1 MKTNVWMMAS
11 TSIGGCGG
19 SRSVKRNKTLLVSAW
34 SLSAMLLAPTG
45 LAGSWDAPRLKLR
58 PVPFHQVEV
67 KDVLWAPRQAT
78 NRVASIPVNLENLAK
93 AGNIR
98 NLELAAIGAREGYT
112 GPVFMDSDIYKAL
125 EAAAYSLATHP
136 DALLEEQLES
146 IIATLAAAQR
156 SDGYLNSYYTVV
168 EPERRWTNLRDNHEL
183 YCAGHL
189 FEAAVAHYQVT
200 GRRTFLDV
208 ASRLADN
215 IDSVFG
221 PEKRMGYPG
230 HPEIELALVKL
241 WQVTGEQRYFELAR
255 FFVENR
261 GRRFFA
267 EEHGTPLDRYDGS
280 YWQDDVPIAEHR
292 NIKGHAVRAAY
303 LLSGA
308 TDIAAQTG
316 DPALLRM
323 IHRVWRNTVER
334 NTYVTGGIGPSAHNE
349 GFTDDYDLPNA
360 TAYQET
366 CASVA
371 LAQWNHRLALLYGDA
386 RYADVVER
394 ALYNGVLAGVSLDGT
409 HFFYVNPLE
418 SRGSH
423 RRSEWFGCACCP
435 PNVARTV
442 ASVGGY
448 AYAEGDG
455 AIWVNLYIQGTVQTE
470 VGGRP
475 VRLRVATEYPWDG
488 QVELRPELDQPT
500 SFELR
505 LRIPG
510 WCEEPTV
517 AVNGEQ
523 VRQPELERGYVVLH
537 RTWQNGDRVNLEL
550 PMEVRRVMAHPRVG
564 ANAGRAAFER
574 GPVVYCFEE
583 GDQSMPLGGVYVPVS
598 GEFRTDR
605 RREFL
610 GDVVVLEGEGER
622 VPALDWRRRLY
633 QAAPTPERVVLRAIP
648 YAVWANREPWP
659 MHVWMP
665 IAPPAP
671 VVGGLE
677 TQAEVSLSFVSGNC
691 HPHGIH
697 DGVVPNNS
705 REHPGA
711 LCHWWPRRGTS
722 EWAQYTWKDPVT
734 VHGSR
739 VYWFD
744 DTGHGACRPP
754 ASWGVEY
761 LAGGKWHAVPGA
773 SGYPVALDGWCEA
786 TFEPV
791 TTTALRLR
799 VQLQPNW
806 AVGVHEWQ
814 VIEAEED

>member
-1 MKTNVWMMAS
+1 MGMSENQGETRPAMMMGAWLA
-11 TSIGGCGG
+11 
-19 SRSVKRNKTLLVSAW
+19 VLLLGTVSLGA
-34 SLSAMLLAPTG
+34 A
-45 LAGSWDAPRLKLR
+45 SWDAPMLKLR
-58 PVPFHQVEV
+58 PVPFHHVAVE
-67 KDVLWAPRQAT
+67 DGFWAPRQAT
-78 NRVASIPVNLENLAK
+78 NRVASIPVNLENLEK

-136 DALLEEQLES
+136 DPVLEEQLEL
-146 IIATLAAAQR
+146 IIATLAAAQQ

-168 EPERRWTNLRDNHEL
+168 EPDRRWTNLRDNHEL

-200 GRRTFLDV
+200 GRRTFLEV
-208 ASRLADN
+208 AIRLADN
-215 IDSVFG
+215 IDTVFG
-221 PEKRMGYPG
+221 PGKRMGYPG

-261 GRRFFA
+261 GLRVFA

-280 YWQDDVPIAEHR
+280 YWQDDVPITEHR

-308 TDIAAQTG
+308 TDVAAETG
-316 DPALLRM
+316 DGALLRM
-323 IHRVWRNTVER
+323 IHRVWRNTAER

-349 GFTDDYDLPNA
+349 GFTEDYDLPNA

-409 HFFYVNPLE
+409 RFFYVNPLE

-448 AYAEGDG
+448 AYAESDN
-455 AIWVNLYIQGTVQTE
+455 ALWVNLYIQGMAKARVSGQ
-470 VGGRP
+470 P
-475 VRLRVATEYPWDG
+475 VRLRVATAYPWDG
-488 QVELRPELDQPT
+488 RVELRPGLDEPA

-510 WCEEPTV
+510 WCQHPTV
-517 AVNGEQ
+517 AVNGER
-523 VRQPELERGYVVLH
+523 VRQPKIDRGYLVLNRTWRDGDLVVL
-537 RTWQNGDRVNLEL
+537 DL
-550 PMEVRRVMAHPRVG
+550 PMEVRRVMAHPRVR
-564 ANAGRAAFER
+564 ANTGRVAFER

-583 GDQSMPLGGVYVPVS
+583 GDQASSLGGVYVPAS
-598 GEFRTDR
+598 AGFHPELRPGL
-605 RREFL
+605 L
-610 GDVVVLEGEGER
+610 GGVVVLEGVGER
-622 VPALDWRRRLY
+622 LPAVDWRRRLY
-633 QAAPTPERVVLRAIP
+633 QAAPAAERVALRAVP
-648 YAVWANREPWP
+648 YAVWANREAMP
-659 MHVWMP
+659 MQVWMP
-665 IAPPAP
+665 VSPPAP
-671 VVGGLE
+671 VLGGLE

-691 HPHGIH
+691 YPHGIN
-697 DGVVPNNS
+697 DGVVPKDS
-705 REHPGA
+705 RDHPGA
-711 LCHWWPRRGTS
+711 LCHWWPRRGTR
-722 EWAQYTWKDPVT
+722 EWAQYTWKEPVT
-734 VHGSR
+734 VRGSR

-744 DTGHGACRPP
+744 DTGHGACRLPVG
-754 ASWGVEY
+754 WTIEY
-761 LAGGKWHAVPGA
+761 WADGGWHSVSGS
-773 SGYPVALDGWCEA
+773 SGYQVALDQWCE
-786 TFEPV
+786 TKFEPV

-799 VQLQPNW
+799 VQLQPDW

-814 VIEAEED
+814 VTEAEED